1 MRKIKDTVEE
11 NEEKLNEIE
20 DELRNDFSNCQE
32 ELYSEYDLGLS
43 DDELSE
49 VDILTIGNPELTV
62 KLDKSTLS
70 NTDSENLLLRN
81 QLEEKDRQVRELQEN
96 LKSILQ
102 KINN

>member
-1 MRKIKDTVEE
+1 MRD
-11 NEEKLNEIE
+11 LF
-20 DELRNDFSNCQE
+20 LE

-43 DDELSE
+43 DDELSG

-70 NTDSENLLLRN
+70 NSESENLLLRN